1 MSVSPALTAHQQYR
15 LCNLLRERLSVG
27 FPICTAG
34 RFFLCLILIFL
45 VALLLCLIHCLYG
58 EQSLQQS
65 VTYFKMLISPPA
77 PRHPPFMTSLIST
90 IFTSRSLFWNLILIS
105 SVLFPNGPNPSSK
118 GSAQNQVKDLISFH
132 GLLREPRVISLPRI
146 KLIFV
151 KHWSK

>member
-15 LCNLLRERLSVG
+15 LCNLPREMLSVG

-34 RFFLCLILIFL
+34 RFFLCLILIFP

-65 VTYFKMLISPPA
+65 VTYFKMLISP
-77 PRHPPFMTSLIST
+77 HHLPFMTSLIST
-90 IFTSRSLFWNLILIS
+90 IFTSRSWFWNLILIS
-105 SVLFPNGPNPSSK
+105 SVLSPNGPNPSSK
-118 GSAQNQVKDLISFH
+118 GSAQNQLKDLISFH